1 MPFLAMQGRPFFVHW
16 SHTGQGV
23 PRPSDAD
30 LTVEVWVHEELAALP
45 NLPQRICTCQ
55 TQSRCKS
62 VHCSHE
68 PLQGRV
74 FTLFGG
80 VSPVKAVSQRHTCS
94 SGFETGPLLNQ
105 MKQENSSESSE
116 VR

>member
-30 LTVEVWVHEELAALP
+30 LTVEVWGHEELAALP

-55 TQSRCKS
+55 TQSRDKS

-74 FTLFGG
+74 FILFGG
-80 VSPVKAVSQRHTCS
+80 VLLSKQCHRDTPVPQDLR
-94 SGFETGPLLNQ
+94 PNP
-105 MKQENSSESSE
+105 SEIK
-116 VR
+116 